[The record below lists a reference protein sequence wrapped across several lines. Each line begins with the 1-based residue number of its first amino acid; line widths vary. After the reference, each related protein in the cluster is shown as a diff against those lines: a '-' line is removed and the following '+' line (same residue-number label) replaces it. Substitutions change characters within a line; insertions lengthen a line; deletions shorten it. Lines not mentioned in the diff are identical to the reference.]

1 MKKLLLTG
9 VAFTALFAGP
19 ATAADQAAPVYR
31 RPVAVAAV
39 PYSWTGFYFGGNVG
53 LGASR
58 KDLTSTSAGTGTSA
72 IAVLTP
78 ITAFIANANAAAVP
92 ASFNT
97 RASGF
102 LGGAQIG
109 YNWQMAGPWVVG
121 VEADFQGTDI
131 RGSDNRQGAATAF
144 VLPNLIPGLPLFPLS
159 TSSQATAQQ
168 KLDWLGT
175 VRARLGFTTWDNR
188 MLVYATGG
196 LAYGK
201 VEASESYSLQGC
213 FIIACAPNAALA
225 GLGLI
230 AGPTGATGSA
240 STTRVGWTAGAG
252 MEWMINPQ
260 WSVKTEYLHYDLGT
274 ETFALSPST
283 FTILPVIPA
292 LNLRAIVNTTSS
304 VRTEGDIIRI
314 GVNYKF
320 GNYATAGVYK

>member
-144 VLPNLIPGLPLFPLS
+144 VLPESNTGSSPVSSEHQLS
-159 TSSQATAQQ
+159 GDSSTETR
-168 KLDWLGT
+168 LVGHSS
-175 VRARLGFTTWDNR
+175 RPARL
-188 MLVYATGG
+188 
-196 LAYGK
+196 
-201 VEASESYSLQGC
+201 
-213 FIIACAPNAALA
+213 
-225 GLGLI
+225 
-230 AGPTGATGSA
+230 
-240 STTRVGWTAGAG
+240 
-252 MEWMINPQ
+252 
-260 WSVKTEYLHYDLGT
+260 HDLG
-274 ETFALSPST
+274 
-283 FTILPVIPA
+283 
-292 LNLRAIVNTTSS
+292 
-304 VRTEGDIIRI
+304 
-314 GVNYKF
+314 
-320 GNYATAGVYK
+320 